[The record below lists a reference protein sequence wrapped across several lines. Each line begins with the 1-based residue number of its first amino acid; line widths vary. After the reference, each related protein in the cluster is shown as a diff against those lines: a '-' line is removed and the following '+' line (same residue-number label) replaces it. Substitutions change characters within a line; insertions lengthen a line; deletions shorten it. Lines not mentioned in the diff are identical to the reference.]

1 MLGPMDEFPVHQI
14 PQPIAWK
21 VVLPLLI
28 GYYLSQWLHLIADG
42 VRPDH
47 GLRKGYRRVRGR

>member
-1 MLGPMDEFPVHQI
+1 M
-14 PQPIAWK
+14 
-21 VVLPLLI
+21 LPLLS

-47 GLRKGYRRVRGR
+47 GLRKGYRKVRGR